1 VSNCSRG
8 CMDRG
13 TDVRNLA
20 RGLHCLMEIVANTL
34 IVLGGVIL
42 LFGAAGV
49 TIGLVLRSR
58 RR

>member
-1 VSNCSRG
+1 MRPELNIIG
-8 CMDRG
+8 PE
-13 TDVRNLA
+13 L
-20 RGLHCLMEIVANTL
+20 IVANTL